1 MNKKDKIQF
10 YKQQIEICKD
20 MRAIAEQ
27 NIAVANR
34 LELEAKN
41 ALELLESNS
50 STGRKP
56 KYNLS
61 EEQKM
66 KLTAGLT
73 R

>member
-34 LELEAKN
+34 LELEAKS
-41 ALELLESNS
+41 ALKLLEANPERAPRGKHQLSDEM
-50 STGRKP
+50 KF
-56 KYNLS
+56 NLRAS
-61 EEQKM
+61 
-66 KLTAGLT
+66 LTK
-73 R
+73 